1 MIPATSLHPLRYI
14 GGMAALNLPSPTG
27 TGDWHFVQTFER
39 ERKRRSRSFISG
51 AGCLTD
57 TTGLLGDAGIYEASE
72 LLRVLG
78 IKFEGGTA
86 YAANHARAC
95 VDLVLAAVMRGL
107 SPDFVRLDDWM
118 PRESDK
124 RAVYDLIDRALPR
137 MDAMQAEAVKAW
149 WQGEMRQ
156 AWQGSS

>member
-1 MIPATSLHPLRYI
+1 MIPVTSLHPLRYI

-39 ERKRRSRSFISG
+39 ERQHRSRSFISG

-57 TTGLLGDAGIYEASE
+57 TSGLLGDAGIYEATE
-72 LLRVLG
+72 LLRTLG

-95 VDLVLAAVMRGL
+95 ADLVLAAVMRSL

-137 MDAMQAEAVKAW
+137 MDAMQAEVVRVW
-149 WQGEMRQ
+149 RGDQ
-156 AWQGSS
+156 SFFCP